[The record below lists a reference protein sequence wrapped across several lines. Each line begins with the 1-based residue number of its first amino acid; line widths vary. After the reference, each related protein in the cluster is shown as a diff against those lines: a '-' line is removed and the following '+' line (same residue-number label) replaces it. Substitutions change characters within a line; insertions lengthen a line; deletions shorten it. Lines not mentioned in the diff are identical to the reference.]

1 MKFKSILLGLCIVA
15 LLAGVGAL
23 YLSQTKLKNEADG
36 LRAENQ
42 KLQNDLAAEQDTS
55 GQLQKANEELGRLRQ
70 DNQELLRLRN
80 EVHQLRDEKAQL
92 GRQVQSAQAQALNA
106 QAQSAQAQAQA
117 DALRLKAAQTP
128 PPMSPEQQA
137 IQARLAANFTPEQAA
152 NVCINN
158 LRQIDGAMQQ
168 WALEN
173 KRNAE
178 AVPTAADIAPYL
190 SGGKLPACPT
200 GGTYTLGKVSEL
212 PACSIPGHALPK

>member
-1 MKFKSILLGLCIVA
+1 MKFKSILLGMCVLA
-15 LLAGVGAL
+15 LLVTVGVL
-23 YLSQTKLKNEADG
+23 YLDNTKLKTETATLRSENEQLHGAHT
-36 LRAENQ
+36 AEE
-42 KLQNDLAAEQDTS
+42 DAAS

-158 LRQIDGAMQQ
+158 LRQIDRATRQ
-168 WALEN
+168 WALGD
-173 KRNAE
+173 KKNAD
-178 AVPTAADIAPYL
+178 AV
-190 SGGKLPACPT
+190 
-200 GGTYTLGKVSEL
+200 
-212 PACSIPGHALPK
+212 